1 MFRQQHTNGGKAKS
15 TPDHTSG
22 GGSGLHRHVPDLLMT
37 GVKKS
42 ARPLPVY
49 FKKQQLGRDQS
60 RFHQFGQSGA
70 DVAAR
75 HYQDFK
81 AGDLTEVEF
90 CEVKNRGMSGY
101 RRLPCHGQH
110 NGGPGRGPEYD
121 PIYGV

>member
-1 MFRQQHTNGGKAKS
+1 
-15 TPDHTSG
+15 
-22 GGSGLHRHVPDLLMT
+22 MT

-90 CEVKNRGMSGY
+90 CEVKNRGCPGTGA
-101 RRLPCHGQH
+101 CHGQH